1 LALLVSAGLTIRGFQ
16 RLIGADPGFDPSNI
30 LTFTVRLPTARYGEE
45 ALVEAYYRDA
55 LTALERHPG
64 VVAAT
69 STSRLP
75 LGAGGFGLTRSFVLD
90 GAPPPPEGDAYA
102 AAWVE
107 VDPEYFRTLAIQPV
121 VGRGF
126 RQDDRADAPLVAIVN
141 QRLARQ
147 MSPDESIVGRRVRA
161 DFDEDLPRTVVGVVG
176 DLQFRSMVRGSR
188 EALVLV
194 PRSQAVRRS
203 MAFMVRTQGEPTAL
217 IPEFRQ
223 VMAGVD
229 ADVALDAMRSLRDA
243 HSADL
248 AGVRFLTALF
258 TTFGV
263 LALLLAVSGVY
274 GLVSYSVSQRTQ
286 EIGIRMAMGA
296 SSTSVRRQVLAE
308 AATLAAIGLATGVAI
323 AYGFSRL
330 LTAAFFGLAEMEIAT
345 FAAVALL
352 LGGSV
357 VAASWV
363 PAMRAT
369 RVDPVEALRSE

>member
-1 LALLVSAGLTIRGFQ
+1 
-16 RLIGADPGFDPSNI
+16 
-30 LTFTVRLPTARYGEE
+30 
-45 ALVEAYYRDA
+45 
-55 LTALERHPG
+55 
-64 VVAAT
+64 
-69 STSRLP
+69 
-75 LGAGGFGLTRSFVLD
+75 
-90 GAPPPPEGDAYA
+90 
-102 AAWVE
+102 
-107 VDPEYFRTLAIQPV
+107 
-121 VGRGF
+121 
-126 RQDDRADAPLVAIVN
+126 
-141 QRLARQ
+141 
-147 MSPDESIVGRRVRA
+147 
-161 DFDEDLPRTVVGVVG
+161 
-176 DLQFRSMVRGSR
+176 
-188 EALVLV
+188 
-194 PRSQAVRRS
+194 
-203 MAFMVRTQGEPTAL
+203 
-217 IPEFRQ
+217 
-223 VMAGVD
+223 
-229 ADVALDAMRSLRDA
+229 MRSLRDA

-330 LTAAFFGLAEMEIAT
+330 LTAAFFGLAEIEIAT